1 MFSELAPEESETILY
16 LLPWLLSINQPECPG
31 YIPDIKR
38 PFRVYNIDS
47 NKEIR
52 KLEKDFKGMFGVQ
65 RNGTLLRLDSEYYLI
80 QGLYTI
86 GSVGSV
92 SQTSISDCDIWVCIE
107 KDEFDELAWV
117 QINQKINLIK
127 DWMDESLKMP
137 VYFFVSDVAAIREC
151 RFGNLDSE
159 SSGSTQKN
167 VLKEEFYRTCMVI
180 CGKLPLWWLCYDKNI
195 GIDYADALSVTDD
208 EDFWEYDLID
218 FGDIEKIEKEEYF
231 GAALWQFHKSLSHP
245 LKSIIKIA
253 LLQMLLN
260 ARHDRLLCHQ
270 LREEVLTTRKDML
283 FPDHSVFTVTSIL
296 NNCWESRKDLFN
308 FLIDCFY
315 MRCEVRPYD
324 KKQELKN
331 RFIRAFLKKY
341 SIDRERQV
349 WLQKYNSW
357 NFGAQIEL
365 GNRLFRLLLQTYR
378 EIAADHIGVVSE
390 SDKRDLTILGRKIS
404 AFYMKKRYKIP
415 ILQKPIG
422 LLNISKL
429 GLWLNDELWQ
439 VFADNDMTF
448 PVVSNKNVI
457 YDIAFL
463 VWNNLFVPNMIHM
476 RPNSSSITLQEVI
489 NLGTRMKDFFGTY
502 DSLDMELS
510 AYLRKE
516 HITKLLVVLDFERSP
531 WYKDNMAFVTV
542 YSNCWGEI
550 FSRAFNEYDDFKEFL
565 IGCYK
570 ANGNM
575 ESSFY
580 VQRNTTSYEKIIERT
595 KRIIL
600 SSIGT

>member
-1 MFSELAPEESETILY
+1 MLKKVLSRNRKVYIEYNEFRKKMFSELAPEESETILY

-270 LREEVLTTRKDML
+270 LRE
-283 FPDHSVFTVTSIL
+283 
-296 NNCWESRKDLFN
+296 
-308 FLIDCFY
+308 
-315 MRCEVRPYD
+315 
-324 KKQELKN
+324 
-331 RFIRAFLKKY
+331 
-341 SIDRERQV
+341 
-349 WLQKYNSW
+349 
-357 NFGAQIEL
+357 
-365 GNRLFRLLLQTYR
+365 
-378 EIAADHIGVVSE
+378 
-390 SDKRDLTILGRKIS
+390 
-404 AFYMKKRYKIP
+404 
-415 ILQKPIG
+415 
-422 LLNISKL
+422 
-429 GLWLNDELWQ
+429 
-439 VFADNDMTF
+439 
-448 PVVSNKNVI
+448 
-457 YDIAFL
+457 
-463 VWNNLFVPNMIHM
+463 
-476 RPNSSSITLQEVI
+476 
-489 NLGTRMKDFFGTY
+489 
-502 DSLDMELS
+502 
-510 AYLRKE
+510 
-516 HITKLLVVLDFERSP
+516 
-531 WYKDNMAFVTV
+531 
-542 YSNCWGEI
+542 
-550 FSRAFNEYDDFKEFL
+550 
-565 IGCYK
+565 
-570 ANGNM
+570 
-575 ESSFY
+575 
-580 VQRNTTSYEKIIERT
+580 
-595 KRIIL
+595 
-600 SSIGT
+600 